1 MILKWGKS
9 NVHFICMDT
18 NSLISLIYATDFNK
32 DVSENFGKYFGTL
45 NYDERKKNRLP
56 VEKNKRLLGLMKDG
70 KGGKIITI
78 SAAAAAATLK
88 PYSNCVQKDAH
99 GIDESE
105 LIRAKKRSKILSLLK
120 MCFRYNKWFYNTR
133 KSKL

>member
-1 MILKWGKS
+1 MMK
-9 NVHFICMDT
+9 
-18 NSLISLIYATDFNK
+18 
-32 DVSENFGKYFGTL
+32 E
-45 NYDERKKNRLP
+45 KKNRLP
-56 VEKNKRLLGLMKDG
+56 VEKNKRLLGLMKDD

-78 SAAAAAATLK
+78 FAAAAAAATPK